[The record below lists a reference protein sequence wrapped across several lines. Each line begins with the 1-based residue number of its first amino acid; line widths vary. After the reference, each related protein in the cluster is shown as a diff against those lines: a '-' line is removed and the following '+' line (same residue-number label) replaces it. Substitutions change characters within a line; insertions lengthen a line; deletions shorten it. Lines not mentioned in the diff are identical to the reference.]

1 MDNLREIK
9 KASLLENES
18 FTIMLCSEDKKTVA
32 EGGTDSNIIWDLDFG
47 GYDCASYENYK
58 VEVLSAGHNGFV
70 RAPQIYLYM
79 ICDNLSDNG
88 TFLKKKLAPSQCVLA
103 VLPVVNL
110 GDNYIQPTG
119 STGII
124 FNIKNVRIR
133 KRISIKFLR
142 PDLADTVDGTD
153 INVAGVTRW
162 FVTLKLTP
170 MIN

>member
-1 MDNLREIK
+1 MLRWR
-9 KASLLENES
+9 
-18 FTIMLCSEDKKTVA
+18 KTLA
-32 EGGTDSNIIWDLDFG
+32 EGGNPSNAVWDLDFG
-47 GYDCASYENYK
+47 GYDCASYEDYK
-58 VEVLSAGHNGFV
+58 VEVLCAGHNGFV

-79 ICDNLSDNG
+79 IAEGLAENG
-88 TFLKKKLAPSQCVLA
+88 TFLRKKLSPSQCVLA

-110 GDNYIQPTG
+110 GENYIQQSG

-124 FNIKNVRIR
+124 FNVKNVRTR

-142 PDLADTVDGTD
+142 PDFADTVDGTD